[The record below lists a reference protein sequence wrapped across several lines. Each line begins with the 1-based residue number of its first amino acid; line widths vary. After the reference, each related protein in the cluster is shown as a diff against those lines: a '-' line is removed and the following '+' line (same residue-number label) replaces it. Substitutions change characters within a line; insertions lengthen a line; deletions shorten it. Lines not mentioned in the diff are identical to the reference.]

1 MMINREFAASIKK
14 LMPQKQR
21 KSDLD
26 KPVSMWR
33 EKDRLRGYPETTMV
47 VIFKTT
53 GCSWYRFSSCSM
65 CGYFNDVSKD
75 VKIGNLKKQ
84 IDAMSE
90 AIDDTK
96 VLKVFTS
103 GSFLDPQ
110 EFPLEARNYFFGKI
124 AGRIEKLLVESRTE
138 YITETNIGYLKDY
151 GIPIRIAI
159 GLESADDMIMKN
171 SINKGSTFA
180 KFVTAAESS
189 KRMGYELRTYLL
201 FKPLFLSEEDSIRD
215 MIDSIDKAAKYSDDI
230 SVNPMNIQKNTMVE
244 YMWKKGLYRLPR
256 LWSLA
261 RILLESRKSGVQVV
275 SYPTG
280 GNKERGIHNDS
291 SDTDLLQL
299 IYNCSLEQ
307 NFNDLETY
315 YRSADRSVYLE
326 ELAAENVNI
335 YQPDIEKLVRRTS
348 DASVTI

>member
-14 LMPQKQR
+14 LMPEKQR
-21 KSDLD
+21 ETDLNW
-26 KPVSMWR
+26 PVSLWR
-33 EKDRLRGYPETTMV
+33 EKVRIRGYPETTMV

-65 CGYFNDVSKD
+65 CGYFNDVSRNVRTD
-75 VKIGNLKKQ
+75 NLKRQ

-90 AIDDTK
+90 ALEDTK

-110 EFPLEARNYFFGKI
+110 EFPLEARNYFFETIRGKV
-124 AGRIEKLLVESRTE
+124 EHLLVESRTE
-138 YITETNIGYLKDY
+138 YITERNISYLKEY

-159 GLESADDMIMKN
+159 GLESANDEIMKN
-171 SINKGSTFA
+171 SINKGSTFS
-180 KFVTAAESS
+180 KFVSAAEAVGN
-189 KRMGYELRTYLL
+189 MGYELRTYLL
-201 FKPLFLSEEDSIRD
+201 FKPLFLSEEDSIID
-215 MIDSIDKAAKYSDDI
+215 MLDSISKAAPYSTDI

-244 YMWKKGLYRLPR
+244 HMWKKGLYRVPR

-261 RILLESRKSGVQVV
+261 RILIESSKSGTQVV

-291 SDTDLLQL
+291 RDTELLQL
-299 IYNCSLEQ
+299 IYNSSLEQ
-307 NFNDLETY
+307 DFSELEKY
-315 YRSADRSVYLE
+315 YETSDKSAYLE
-326 ELAAENVNI
+326 YLSAENANL
-335 YQPDIEKLVRRTS
+335 YQPDLEKLVRRTA
-348 DASVTI
+348 DASVLL

>member
-1 MMINREFAASIKK
+1 MINREFASSIKK

-21 KSDLD
+21 ESDLNR
-26 KPVSMWR
+26 PVSMWR
-33 EKDRLRGYPETTMV
+33 EKDRLRGFPETTMV

-65 CGYFNDVSKD
+65 CGYFNDVSRE
-75 VKIGNLKKQ
+75 VRTENLKNQ

-90 AIDDTK
+90 AIEDTK
-96 VLKVFTS
+96 ILKVFTS

-110 EFPLEARNYFFGKI
+110 EFPLEARNYFFEKI
-124 AGRIEKLLVESRTE
+124 KGRIEKLLVESRTE
-138 YITETNIGYLKDY
+138 YITESNIAYLKEY

-159 GLESADDMIMKN
+159 GLESANDEIMKN
-171 SINKGSTFA
+171 SINKGSNFA
-180 KFVTAAESS
+180 KFVTAAQAVH
-189 KRMGYELRTYLL
+189 RMGYELRTYLL
-201 FKPLFLSEEDSIRD
+201 FKPLFLSEEESIED
-215 MIDSIDKAAKYSDDI
+215 MLESISKAAEFSTDI

-244 YMWKKGLYRLPR
+244 YLWKKGLYRLPR

-261 RILLESRKSGVQVV
+261 RILLEAQKYGVQVV

-291 SDTDLLQL
+291 RDTELLQL

-307 NFNDLETY
+307 DFSELRAYYDSADKETYLETI
-315 YRSADRSVYLE
+315 
-326 ELAAENVNI
+326 AAEKVNL
-335 YQPDIEKLVRRTS
+335 YQPDLEKLVGRTA
-348 DASVTI
+348 DASVLV

>member
-1 MMINREFAASIKK
+1 
-14 LMPQKQR
+14 MPQKQR

-65 CGYFNDVSKD
+65 CGYFNDVSRD
-75 VKIGNLKKQ
+75 VRVENLKKQ
-84 IDAMSE
+84 IEAMTDSLE
-90 AIDDTK
+90 DTK

-110 EFPLEARNYFFGKI
+110 EFPLEARNYFFESI
-124 AGRIEKLLVESRTE
+124 AGKVEMLLVESRTE
-138 YITETNIGYLKDY
+138 YITESNIAYLKDY

-159 GLESADDMIMKN
+159 GLESANDEIMRD

-180 KFVTAAESS
+180 KFVSAAKSV
-189 KRMGYELRTYLL
+189 RMMGYELRTYLL
-201 FKPLFLSEEDSIRD
+201 FKPLFLSEEDSIND
-215 MIDSIDKAAKYSDDI
+215 MIQSVEKAAPYSTDI

-261 RILLESRKSGVQVV
+261 RILLETRKYGVQVV

-291 SDTDLLQL
+291 RDTELLQL
-299 IYNCSLEQ
+299 IYNSSLEQ
-307 NFNDLETY
+307 NFDELETY
-315 YRSADRSVYLE
+315 YNSNDKTAYLE
-326 ELAAENVNI
+326 SLEAENINL
-335 YQPDIEKLVRRTS
+335 YQPDLEKLIKRTADS
-348 DASVTI
+348 SVLI